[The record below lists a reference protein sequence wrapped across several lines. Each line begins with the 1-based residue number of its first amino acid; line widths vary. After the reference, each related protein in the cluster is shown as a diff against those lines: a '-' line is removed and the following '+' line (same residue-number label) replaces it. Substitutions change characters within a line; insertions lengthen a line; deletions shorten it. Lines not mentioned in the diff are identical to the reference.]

1 MNEKSVPSNPTV
13 GTMRLLFLICRAQTL
28 NPKQAAAGI
37 RKVLSEGRVTHSELT
52 LRSRTTRRAR
62 RGA

>member
-1 MNEKSVPSNPTV
+1 MNENSVPSNLTV
-13 GTMRLLFLICRAQTL
+13 GAMRLLFLICRA
-28 NPKQAAAGI
+28 PKHAAAGI

>member
-13 GTMRLLFLICRAQTL
+13 GAMCLLFLICRAGVL
-28 NPKQAAAGI
+28 NPKHAAASI
-37 RKVLSEGRVTHSELT
+37 RNVLSEGRGTPSELT